1 MDSSTVNLVSGRL
14 VGCSGATCDIYRDG
28 SWQHLQNTTASR
40 YDHSS
45 ATTEDAVLLI
55 GGKYSKST
63 EWIPVNG
70 SAAQPGPFDIRHGYR
85 HCTIQLSDNTLV
97 VTGGKKTE
105 AFVTEYDLVDG
116 NENALTPLH
125 NVAISY
131 P

>member
-45 ATTEDAVLLI
+45 ATTGDAVLLI

-97 VTGGKKTE
+97 AYMQKTCDVAEKAILAKKKLRKKC
-105 AFVTEYDLVDG
+105 VNRDKM
-116 NENALTPLH
+116 
-125 NVAISY
+125 
-131 P
+131 